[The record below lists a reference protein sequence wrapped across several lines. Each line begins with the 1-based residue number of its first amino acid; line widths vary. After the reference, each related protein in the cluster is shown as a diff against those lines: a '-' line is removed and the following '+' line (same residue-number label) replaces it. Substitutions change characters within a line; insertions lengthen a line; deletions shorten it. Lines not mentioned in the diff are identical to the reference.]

1 MRIRITLMGV
11 LALSFAGCGSETLN
25 SIDPGGG
32 ASTAT
37 VVALRKENGATEN
50 GIDVQKTGVEVAIQG
65 GGDPASVLGRIVL
78 DGTAP
83 QLPALFSKGGAKADP
98 TVCAKD
104 SAIPDES
111 LVLGGGGEIANVFIY
126 LDKAPAGAPTVESKD
141 NSLLD
146 QVACVFKPH
155 ALFVQTGKPFPL
167 KNSDPVPHNVQTTPQ
182 KNAAENNNM
191 NPGSTMEL
199 KFKKPEKQPFES
211 KCAIH
216 AWMKFYTLVLDHPY
230 ATVTDTTGKFEIP
243 NLPAGEHQLRIWHE
257 RAGMISQKV
266 KIAGGKPTDL
276 GDIKIP
282 VAKMGFK

>member
-1 MRIRITLMGV
+1 MNIQKALIGV
-11 LALSFAGCGSETLN
+11 LGLTFAGCGADVLN

-32 ASTAT
+32 AATTT
-37 VVALRKENGATEN
+37 VVSLRKEANGTTGVVTDGTTDNSTVSQSNGA
-50 GIDVQKTGVEVAIQG
+50 
-65 GGDPASVLGRIVL
+65 PASVVGRIVL
-78 DGTAP
+78 DGVAP

-104 SAIPDES
+104 AAIPDES
-111 LVLGGGGEIANVFIY
+111 LVLGGAGEIANVFIY
-126 LDKAPAGAPTVESKD
+126 LDKAPIGAPTIEPRD
-141 NSLLD
+141 NLLLD
-146 QVACVFKPH
+146 QVACIFKPH

-191 NPGSTMEL
+191 NPGSTLEL
-199 KFKKPEKQPFES
+199 RFKKPEKQPFES

-230 ATVTDTTGKFEIP
+230 AAVTDITGKFEIP
-243 NLPAGEHQLRIWHE
+243 NLPSGDHQLRIWHE
-257 RAGMISQKV
+257 RAGMISQKI
-266 KIAGGKPTDL
+266 KISGGKPTDL